1 MKGAGGTEGGLGSF
15 FIGVVM
21 LGAGLWMLFDS
32 IHVSSGYG
40 LISRYYGGSGLITM
54 GPLILGIF
62 FLFFNSKNKIGWIL
76 SGVGLLLIIT
86 DVISSLQFFM
96 HMKLWQLIVVLVF
109 IFGGLGMTL
118 RSFAETKSDFP

>member
-1 MKGAGGTEGGLGSF
+1 MKGAGGTEGGIGTF
-15 FIGVVM
+15 FVGVIM

-40 LISRYYGGSGLITM
+40 MFSRYYGGSGLITM

-62 FLFFNSKNKIGWIL
+62 FLFFNSKSKVGWIF
-76 SGVGLLLIIT
+76 SGLGLLLIIT

-96 HMKLWQLIVVLVF
+96 HMKLWELVIVLVF
-109 IFGGLGMTL
+109 IFGGLGLTA
-118 RSFAETKSDFP
+118 RSLVETKKELP